1 MSREKKSVAF
11 YQGSSWF
18 HRTKVLQENGEIKYG
33 RRGGFATASE
43 AEESYRKCEEEFQ
56 KAYRSYQMT
65 HKLNMDISF
74 KDYLIH
80 WFEEIYSARIEN
92 TTRMVGAYTL
102 YNLLLPHMEQDIKL
116 RYVNVEYLNRLLER
130 AAKATESA
138 GNKCREMLNLSL
150 KEAVTQGFL
159 KNNPVPGTKPYRRK
173 TPTVAVLSKEK
184 MKVFLAA
191 ASKNGWYLEI
201 LLALFCGLRKG
212 ENQGLKMEDF
222 CIESHSVHIKR
233 QITSNPIVP
242 KGDCKIADYQ
252 IIEKQ
257 PKTVNSDRILNVPD
271 VIWKELERR
280 KTQIM
285 IYKDAKG
292 ESFCDKG
299 YISCR
304 ENGLPHSVTALNNA
318 LTKICEKNG
327 LPHVTVHGLRHMYA
341 SILLAQGTPLI
352 KISACLG
359 HASVNTTYE
368 YYCEVADDDEIIGF
382 MNSTFIPG
390 EDEE

>member
-201 LLALFCGLRKG
+201 LLSL
-212 ENQGLKMEDF
+212 
-222 CIESHSVHIKR
+222 IHI
-233 QITSNPIVP
+233 
-242 KGDCKIADYQ
+242 
-252 IIEKQ
+252 
-257 PKTVNSDRILNVPD
+257 
-271 VIWKELERR
+271 
-280 KTQIM
+280 
-285 IYKDAKG
+285 
-292 ESFCDKG
+292 
-299 YISCR
+299 
-304 ENGLPHSVTALNNA
+304 
-318 LTKICEKNG
+318 
-327 LPHVTVHGLRHMYA
+327 
-341 SILLAQGTPLI
+341 
-352 KISACLG
+352 
-359 HASVNTTYE
+359 
-368 YYCEVADDDEIIGF
+368 
-382 MNSTFIPG
+382 
-390 EDEE
+390 

>member
-1 MSREKKSVAF
+1 MGREKKSVAF
-11 YQGSSWF
+11 YHGSSWF
-18 HRTKVLQENGEIKYG
+18 HRTKVLLENGEIKYG

-56 KAYRSYQMT
+56 KACRSYQIT
-65 HKLNMDISF
+65 HKLDMDIGL

-80 WFEEIYSARIEN
+80 WFEEVYSARIEN

-102 YNLLLPHMEQDIKL
+102 YSLLLPHMGQDIKL
-116 RYVNVEYLNRLLER
+116 RYVGAEYLDGILER

-138 GNKCREMLNLSL
+138 GNKCRELINLAL
-150 KEAVTQGFL
+150 KEAVIQGFL
-159 KNNPVPGTKPYRRK
+159 KNNPVPATRPYRRK
-173 TPTVAVLSKEK
+173 TTAVVVLNKEK

-191 ASKNGWYLEI
+191 ASKNRWYLEL

-212 ENQGLKMEDF
+212 EIGGLKWEDYDAKN
-222 CIESHSVHIKR
+222 HLLHISR
-233 QITSNPIVP
+233 QVTSNPIVP

-252 IIEKQ
+252 IIEKP
-257 PKTVNSDRILNVPD
+257 PKTANSYRTLHVPD
-271 VIWKELERR
+271 VIVKELEKRR
-280 KTQIM
+280 VQILR
-285 IYKDAKG
+285 YKETSGD
-292 ESFCDKG
+292 SFCDKG
-299 YISCR
+299 YVSCQ
-304 ENGLPHSVTALNNA
+304 ENGLPHSVTALNSA
-318 LTKICEKNG
+318 LTKICERNG

-341 SILLAQGTPLI
+341 SILLAQGTPLV

-368 YYCEVADDDEIIGF
+368 YYCEVADENGIIDF
-382 MNSTFIPG
+382 MNSTFIPE